1 MTPER
6 YQRIGQLFDAALE
19 RAPEER
25 AAFLKQAGEDDTE
38 LRLEVEKLL
47 AHQVES
53 NEFLSRPA
61 LDVAAALLAQNQTPS
76 VIGRQLSHYQI
87 RSRLGAG
94 GMGEVYLARD
104 TRLDRAVAL
113 KVLPASFASD
123 PDRLRRFGIEAKVTG
138 ALNHPNI
145 LTVHDIG
152 TASAELGGA
161 PYIVTELLE
170 GEELRAQLTNGA
182 VPVRKAIDYAQQIA
196 AGLAAAHEK
205 GVVHRDLKPENLFV
219 TKDGRVKILDFGL
232 AKLKPL
238 RNTPIGSEVE
248 TQKQITNPG
257 TVMGTA
263 AYMSPEQVRGE
274 EVDHRSDLFSFG
286 LILFEML
293 SGRRAFQ
300 RETMAETMTAILKDD
315 LPELSETNAQ
325 ISPQLEKI
333 VRRCLEKQPERRF
346 QTASDLGF
354 ALETLSTLSGPR
366 LERSASSPALAERT
380 VRSRLFGNV
389 WLAWAV
395 AVVFLVAATTAL
407 AILSF
412 RQTPTEFPAFRL
424 AIVPPGKIAPDTLAL
439 SPDGRRLAFV
449 ARDASGKMMLWVR
462 PLDAVEA
469 QPLPG
474 TEQTSISSP
483 PFWSPDGRSLAFF
496 AGGKL
501 KKIELDGGTPQ
512 TICNAVNGRG
522 GTWNRDGVILFQPA
536 LDDTLH
542 RVSAAGGATTPL
554 PLMNPFDQI
563 STYRWPQFLP
573 DGRRF
578 LCYHPGGQASGIYA
592 GSLHSRELK
601 LVLKTNSNA
610 VYASTGH
617 LVFWREGALLAQP
630 FDAAKQEL
638 TGEPVPIA
646 EQVSYSSGIF
656 HAAFSIADNGVLA
669 YLSGSFHNTQ
679 LAWFDRSGKQLG
691 IAAPPGE
698 YLRMALSRDEQ
709 RVAFERNDPQ
719 TGTSDIWLAQL
730 ARGVVS
736 RLTFHPA
743 NEELPIWSPDGNR
756 IAFTS
761 DREGRSDIYQK
772 LASGAGDDELLLKSN
787 TKKLTTSWS
796 ADGRFIFYT
805 EEDHPETKADLWFL
819 PLDGDRKPEPYL
831 RLPSNEYDAIISPNG
846 RWVAY
851 LSDETGMLRIHVQS
865 FPASGGRWQI
875 SPGVG
880 RYPQWRQDGKE
891 LYYLSGDGKLMAV
904 EVKTDSTFEVGV
916 SKALFD
922 LRTEAGVGSRRPYA
936 VASDGQRFL
945 VNMPVEEASP
955 TPITVVLNWA
965 AEAKR

>member
-1 MTPER
+1 MTPAMTPAMTPER
-6 YQRIGQLFDAALE
+6 YQQVGKLFDEALE
-19 RAPEER
+19 YAPAER
-25 AAFLKQAGEDDTE
+25 SAFLKQAAGDDTE
-38 LRLEVEKLL
+38 LRLAVEKLL

-53 NEFLSRPA
+53 AEFLARPA
-61 LDVAAALLAQNQTPS
+61 LDVAAALLARNQTPS
-76 VIGRQLSHYQI
+76 VIGQQLGHYRI
-87 RSRLGAG
+87 LSLLGAG
-94 GMGEVYLARD
+94 GMGEVYAARD

-113 KVLPASFASD
+113 KVLPASFAND
-123 PDRLRRFGIEAKVTG
+123 PDRLRRFEVEAKATG

-152 TASAELGGA
+152 NYEGA
-161 PYIVTELLE
+161 PYIVAELLE
-170 GEELRAQLTNGA
+170 GEELREQLQRGA
-182 VPVRKAIDYAQQIA
+182 LPVRRCVDYARQIA

-205 GVVHRDLKPENLFV
+205 GILHRDLKPENLFV

-232 AKLKPL
+232 AKLKPAGN
-238 RNTPIGSEVE
+238 RFVGSEVE
-248 TQKQITNPG
+248 TQRQITSPG
-257 TVMGTA
+257 TVLGTA

-274 EVDHRSDLFSFG
+274 EVDQRSDLFSLG
-286 LILFEML
+286 LIIYEML
-293 SGRRAFQ
+293 RGERAFQ
-300 RETMAETMTAILKDD
+300 RATTAETMTAILKDD
-315 LPELSETNAQ
+315 VPELGETNAQ
-325 ISPQLEKI
+325 IPPQLERI

-354 ALETLSTLSGPR
+354 ALEALSTPSGSR
-366 LERSASSPALAERT
+366 LERSALPAQTESASRW
-380 VRSRLFGNV
+380 RLFGNA
-389 WLAWAV
+389 WLAWV
-395 AVVFLVAATTAL
+395 VAALCLVVAL
-407 AILSF
+407 TILYS
-412 RQTPTEFPAFRL
+412 RRMPAELPAFRL
-424 AIVPPGKIAPDTLAL
+424 SIVPPGKIAVDTLAL
-439 SPDGRRLAFV
+439 SPNGRRLAFA
-449 ARDASGKMMLWVR
+449 ARDASGKVILWVR

-474 TEQTSISSP
+474 TEQASISSA

-512 TICNAVNGRG
+512 TICTAVNGRG

-542 RVSAAGGATTPL
+542 RVTAAGGASTPL
-554 PLMNPFDQI
+554 VLVNSLDQI

-592 GSLHSRELK
+592 GALDSRELK
-601 LVLKTNSNA
+601 LVLKINSNA
-610 VYASTGH
+610 IYVPTGH

-630 FDAAKQEL
+630 FDADKMQL
-638 TGEPVPIA
+638 TGEPVQIA

-656 HAAFSIADNGVLA
+656 HAAFSISDNGVLA

-691 IAAPPGE
+691 VAAPPGE

-709 RVAFERNDPQ
+709 RVAFERNDPL
-719 TGTSDIWLAQL
+719 TGTSDIWLVQL
-730 ARGVVS
+730 AHGVTS

-743 NEELPIWSPDGNR
+743 NEELPIWSPDGDR
-756 IAFTS
+756 LAFTS
-761 DREGRSDIYQK
+761 DREGHYNIYQK
-772 LASGAGDDELLLKSN
+772 LSSGAGDDELLLKSSS
-787 TKKLTTSWS
+787 KKLTTNWS
-796 ADGRFIFYT
+796 SDGRFILYT
-805 EEDHPETKADLWFL
+805 EEDHPETKADLWVL
-819 PLDGDRKPEPYL
+819 PLLGARKPEPYL
-831 RLPSNEYDAIISPNG
+831 RPPSNEYEGAFSPNG

-851 LSDETGMLRIHVQS
+851 MSDETGVLRIHVQS
-865 FPASGGRWQI
+865 FPASGGQWQI

-880 RYPQWRQDGKE
+880 RYVQWRQDGKE

-904 EVKTDSTFEVGV
+904 EVKTDATFEVGV
-916 SKALFD
+916 SRALFD

-936 VASDGQRFL
+936 VARDGQRFL
-945 VNMPVEEASP
+945 VNMPVDESNA

-965 AEAKR
+965 AEMKR